1 MLTIEVFLATM
12 STATVAATAMF
23 LWILS
28 EFRAIR
34 NENRTES
41 QKIREENKAELQQ
54 VREENKA
61 ELQQVREENKAELQ
75 KIREENKEEH
85 RITRE
90 EIRTES
96 RRILEAIYFHRHDP
110 NTGEAVFYPPAPS
123 TSAD

>member
-41 QKIREENKAELQQ
+41 QKIREENK
-54 VREENKA
+54 EEN
-61 ELQQVREENKAELQ
+61 
-75 KIREENKEEH
+75 

>member
-41 QKIREENKAELQQ
+41 
-54 VREENKA
+54 
-61 ELQQVREENKAELQ
+61 Q

>member
-41 QKIREENKAELQQ
+41 QKIREENK
-54 VREENKA
+54 EENK
-61 ELQQVREENKAELQ
+61 
-75 KIREENKEEH
+75 
-85 RITRE
+85 ITRE